1 MNLSK
6 ALRFSTVR
14 EIAFSSIVLFILCA
28 AVIWVRTLTVKET
41 YVYVRLEKEAR
52 QLEQDVQ
59 AVRMQWLKQTS
70 PKRLDALAESLGLK
84 APELQQVLKY
94 GSSSKN

>member
-6 ALRFSTVR
+6 ALRFSVVR
-14 EIAFSSIVLFILCA
+14 EIATLSLVLFVLCA

-41 YVYVRLEKEAR
+41 YVYVRLEKDAR

-59 AVRMQWLKQTS
+59 AVRMHWLKQTS
-70 PKRLDALAESLGLK
+70 PKRLDALATSLGLRP
-84 APELQQVLKY
+84 PELQQVLKY
-94 GSSSKN
+94 GSPSKN